1 MFNFNFEIEFFF
13 LIRDFD
19 EYEYF
24 GDVFIYVRGKIS
36 FFLGEK
42 VIKIMVMKYSVNVLC
57 K

>member
-19 EYEYF
+19 EFEYF